1 MRVNEALGEAA
12 ESLSQLCMK
21 EFYAVVDMTKP
32 GSADFLNTLSV
43 VLHEMDDANN
53 RRARDLKR
61 AEQAEALVKRLNIAK
76 AYLEGQRSTI
86 EDSMYDVLQRLELL
100 HIENRQLQSDL
111 SYARETIAR
120 QQQAIRLQAD
130 ELRKIGPELEH
141 LKGKVDPL
149 AKRSGEKS
157 RMLNRIHGEI
167 THYFET
173 MDAPVHAGPGD
184 YDAALAGHR
193 RALRR
198 TAQEIL
204 EMGRKHTREF
214 SGEII
219 PDNVMAPD
227 EDTVQA
233 AVDAVKEYAASQE
246 VTAQDAVYE
255 GAMTLEQIKESGGVV
270 TVMEA
275 MEKDKAASGGVFN
288 NGALLGTEKDRDEYQ
303 RHPAER
309 PEYLQHK
316 AL

>member
-1 MRVNEALGEAA
+1 MRVNEALGEAM
-12 ESLSQLCMK
+12 EPLSQRCMR
-21 EFYAVVDMTKP
+21 EFYAVVNLSKT
-32 GSADFLNTLSV
+32 GSMEFLDTLRL
-43 VLHEMDDANN
+43 VLHELDNATYQ
-53 RRARDLKR
+53 RDQNLKR

-100 HIENRQLQSDL
+100 HIENRQIQSDL

-120 QQQAIRLQAD
+120 HQQTINLQAA

-141 LKGKVDPL
+141 LKAKVDPL

-157 RMLNRIHGEI
+157 RMLNRVHGEI

-173 MDAPVHAGPGD
+173 MDGRPETERQGD

-198 TAQEIL
+198 TAEEIL

-214 SGEII
+214 SGEIL
-219 PDNVMAPD
+219 PDNVMD
-227 EDTVQA
+227 EDTVHAVSDADWIEATVPLGHVVEA
-233 AVDAVKEYAASQE
+233 ALQR
-246 VTAQDAVYE
+246 TAQIAE
-255 GAMTLEQIKESGGVV
+255 AGGVV